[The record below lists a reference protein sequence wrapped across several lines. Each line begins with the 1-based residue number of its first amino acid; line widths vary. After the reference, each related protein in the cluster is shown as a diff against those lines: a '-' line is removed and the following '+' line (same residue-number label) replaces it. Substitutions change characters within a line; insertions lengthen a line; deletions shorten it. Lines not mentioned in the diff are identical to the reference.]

1 MPTKSIMMK
10 TKTAIWIG
18 VLVVLVVIQFFQ
30 PPKRTADEDAPN
42 DIAAKYDVPMNTLMN
57 LYDGCYN
64 CHSDFTKYPWYYQV
78 QPIGWWMA
86 HHISEARRHLNFSQ
100 FGTYT
105 AVQAR
110 KKFHAIHKV
119 MVSRS
124 MPLKSY
130 LLMHEEAHLTPGQY
144 QNVADWAQKMENS
157 MDSAT
162 AGSRD

>member
-1 MPTKSIMMK
+1 MK
-10 TKTAIWIG
+10 RKTGIWIG
-18 VLVVLVVIQFFQ
+18 VVVVLVAIQFFR
-30 PPKRTADEDAPN
+30 PPMRTSDADAPN

-64 CHSDFTKYPWYYQV
+64 CHSDFTKYPWYYRV
-78 QPIGWWMA
+78 QPVGWWMA

-105 AVQAR
+105 PAQAQ

-119 MVSRS
+119 MVGRT

-144 QNVADWAQKMENS
+144 QNVADWAQKMENGL
-157 MDSAT
+157 DSAT
-162 AGSRD
+162 GSHD